1 MSMERFEATGD
12 PADWPATAQVAGQLH
27 YVPDYT
33 LHHLRLQCLHAAL
46 ATPDGAAPPPL
57 PEVLARAERYWRF
70 VSGGEEVAED
80 PRLNTR

>member
-1 MSMERFEATGD
+1 MSDMERFEATGD
-12 PADWPATAQVAGQLH
+12 PADWPATAQVG

-46 ATPDGAAPPPL
+46 AAPDGAAPPPL
-57 PEVLARAERYWRF
+57 AEVLARAERYWQF
-70 VSGGEEVAED
+70 VCGCDQATED